1 MATNKS
7 KIYAEM
13 SEEEREL
20 FAGEKAED
28 DNSPLDFDNPR
39 ADDTGRGLP
48 QGQAT
53 DPKKE

>member
-13 SEEEREL
+13 SEEERER
-20 FAGEKAED
+20 FAGEKAEA

-39 ADDTGRGLP
+39 ADDTGRVLP
-48 QGQAT
+48 QSKAT